1 VSGLSAHVFSARAAT
16 GDGRTET
23 IGEFLRRIDS
33 LFLAP
38 QAVATFAS
46 GTALFISLFNNLAIF
61 IFLVIVHGALL
72 SRTRSFRPAARQALQ
87 GAVFALFVYGC
98 MHVKIPVAA
107 GVQVDQRNAI
117 IILAGLF
124 GGALAAA
131 IAAAIGIAYRAY
143 LGGAGV
149 LGGSL
154 GMLLAAIAGSI
165 LRVFRSR
172 LDAAW
177 KMALASAAATA
188 FILPGFL
195 PIGSLSQG
203 WALMKAM
210 ALPYGLAIAVGVLFG
225 SVLLSNE
232 ERRRETMRSLVE
244 SERRY
249 RDLFESQIDVSFRLD
264 SQGRFM
270 IVSPS
275 VLKAFGYLPEELTGT
290 AIADYCA
297 DAGRRAELERVLD
310 ATGRLENEEL
320 EVLRKDGSLAVISL
334 NAKKAF
340 GERGEFL
347 WAEGTMRDVTQV
359 RRAAEEKARLEE
371 ALGRS
376 RRIQAIGQLAGG
388 IAHDFNNMLGGIMG
402 FTELALAQ
410 LPPGSPAGASLAQV
424 LSACDRAKR
433 LAGRIL
439 TFSRGSPGD
448 IRPLRLGEVLAEA
461 VSLLRMAVPATVAM
475 DVEAD
480 EDAGLVL
487 ADATQVHEAIMNLAM
502 NGVHAMDGR
511 GRLRFGLKEEG
522 PPPGGLGRIGRLTHP
537 RYAVIEVRDTGK
549 GMDQATLDRVF
560 EPFFTT
566 KAPGEGTGMGLAV
579 VYGVMQ
585 GHGGD
590 IAIESRPGEGSS
602 FKLYFP
608 LIEGEGP
615 EFEEE
620 CQDEARGSERI
631 LFVDD
636 EPMLV
641 EFARSGLA
649 SLGYGVSALTDPER
663 ALGLLREN
671 PQAFDLLITDY
682 AMPAMTGLDLARR
695 VLALRPSLPVILCT
709 GFLSAEAEQE
719 ALELGVRKICF
730 KPTRKAAMS
739 RAIREALG
747 GVPSPDP

>member
-1 VSGLSAHVFSARAAT
+1 M
-16 GDGRTET
+16 
-23 IGEFLRRIDS
+23 
-33 LFLAP
+33 
-38 QAVATFAS
+38 
-46 GTALFISLFNNLAIF
+46 
-61 IFLVIVHGALL
+61 IVHGALL
-72 SRTRSFRPAARQALQ
+72 SRIRSLKPLARQAVQ
-87 GAVFALFVYGC
+87 GAVFAVFVYGC
-98 MHVKIPVAA
+98 MHVKIPVAP

-124 GGALAAA
+124 GGPLTTG
-131 IAAAIGIAYRAY
+131 IAAAVGIAYRVY

-149 LGGSL
+149 MGGAL
-154 GMLLAAIAGSI
+154 GMLLAAVAGSI
-165 LRVFRSR
+165 LRLYRSR

-177 KMALASAAATA
+177 KMALASAAATV

-195 PIGSLSQG
+195 PIGGLSQG

-210 ALPYGLAIAVGVLFG
+210 ALPYGSAITVGVLFG

-264 SQGRFM
+264 GQGRFI

-275 VLKAFGYLPEELTGT
+275 VFKTFGYLPEELAGKT
-290 AIADYCA
+290 IADYCV
-297 DAGRRAELERVLD
+297 DAGRRAELERGLD
-310 ATGRLENEEL
+310 ATGKLENEEL
-320 EVLRKDGSLAVISL
+320 EVIRKDGGLAVISL
-334 NAKKAF
+334 NAKKVF
-340 GERGEFL
+340 GESGGFL
-347 WAEGTMRDVTQV
+347 WTEGTMRDVTQV

-433 LAGRIL
+433 LASRIL
-439 TFSRGSPGD
+439 TFSRGAPGET
-448 IRPLRLGEVLAEA
+448 RPLRLGEILAEA
-461 VSLLRMAVPATVAM
+461 VSLLRMAVPSTVVM

-480 EDAGLVL
+480 AEVGLVL

-511 GRLRFGLKEEG
+511 GRLRFGLKEEV
-522 PPPGGLGRIGRLTHP
+522 PPTGGIGRIGRLTHP

-549 GMDQATLDRVF
+549 GMDQATLERVF

-590 IAIESRPGEGSS
+590 IVIESRPGEGSS

-608 LIEGEGP
+608 LIEGEGL
-615 EFEEE
+615 EAEEE
-620 CQDEARGSERI
+620 GRDEIRGNERV

-641 EFARSGLA
+641 QFARSGLA
-649 SLGYGVSALTDPER
+649 SLGYWVSALNDPER
-663 ALGLLREN
+663 ALGLLRDN
-671 PQAFDLLITDY
+671 PQAFDILVTDY
-682 AMPAMTGLDLARR
+682 AMPSMTGLDLAKRA
-695 VLALRPSLPVILCT
+695 LALRPSLPIILCT

-730 KPTRKAAMS
+730 KPARKAAMG

-747 GVPSPDP
+747 GVPSPD